1 MDGGCGCSRLRY
13 RLTSAPIFTQ
23 ACHCTWCQRATGAA
37 HALNAMIEAE
47 RVELLSGEPEM
58 VLTPSAS
65 GKGQKIWRCPACRI
79 AVWSNYAGSG
89 ERLRF
94 IRVGTLDTPAALPPQ
109 MQIFTSTKLP
119 WVRLNPDI
127 PAVADYYDPKTVWPA
142 ASLERM
148 RVVQGR

>member
-1 MDGGCGCSRLRY
+1 MDGGCGCGRLRY
-13 RLTSAPIFTQ
+13 RLASAPIFTQ
-23 ACHCTWCQRATGAA
+23 ACHCTWCQRETGAA

>member
-1 MDGGCGCSRLRY
+1 
-13 RLTSAPIFTQ
+13 
-23 ACHCTWCQRATGAA
+23 
-37 HALNAMIEAE
+37 MIEAE

-79 AVWSNYAGSG
+79 AVWSNYGGAGDK
-89 ERLRF
+89 LRF
-94 IRVGTLDTPAALPPQ
+94 IRVGTLDSPAALPPQ

-127 PAVADYYDPKTVWPA
+127 PAAADYYDPKTVWPA

-148 RVVQGR
+148 RVLRGR